1 MSDNRSF
8 GPSIIEKCYR
18 KVSANISYPDL
29 ASSIYSLYGT
39 DVEIINI
46 SNRNYIK
53 ENFQIIMKWLIQSQ
67 QLVGFMNTNGHNST
81 IYQNRLYQLKEVID
95 TV

>member
-53 ENFQIIMKWLIQSQ
+53 ENF
-67 QLVGFMNTNGHNST
+67 
-81 IYQNRLYQLKEVID
+81 
-95 TV
+95 